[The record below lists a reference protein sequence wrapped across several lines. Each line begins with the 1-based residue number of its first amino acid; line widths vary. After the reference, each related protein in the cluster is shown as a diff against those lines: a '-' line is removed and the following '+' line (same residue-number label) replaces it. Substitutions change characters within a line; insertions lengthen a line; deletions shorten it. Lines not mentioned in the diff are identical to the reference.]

1 MQDLT
6 LKIVGLQDLTLRGG
20 GIYGIIFKIMGRES
34 MEIKQILEEK
44 LRSIEGILAVSSK
57 FGTENKLEALNLIVD
72 NSRNYSQ
79 WRREISQLVSELMGD
94 DLDPAVINI
103 AVWNSRDLAQ
113 SWGRPKVDKVSFETS
128 ADHAQVRVCLSWR
141 GDHFW
146 GEASGPNTAAFVR
159 MLISQATLRALE
171 GFLKESFS
179 LSLLGCQELT
189 IQDRALIVVCVSVCS
204 SYGEQTLTGSAF
216 VKNNYLEAVVKA
228 TLDSL
233 NRIWGRISI

>member
-1 MQDLT
+1 
-6 LKIVGLQDLTLRGG
+6 
-20 GIYGIIFKIMGRES
+20 MGRES
-34 MEIKQILEEK
+34 MEIKQVLEER
-44 LRSIEGILAVSSK
+44 LRGTEGILAVSSK
-57 FGTENKLEALNLIVD
+57 FGEDNRLEALNLIVD

-79 WRREISQLVSELMGD
+79 WRREITKLVSEILGENP
-94 DLDPAVINI
+94 DPAGINI
-103 AVWNSRDLAQ
+103 AIWNSRDLAQ

-128 ADHAQVRVCLSWR
+128 PEHAHVKVCLSWR

-159 MLISQATLRALE
+159 MLIAQSTLRALE

-189 IQDRALIVVCVSVCS
+189 MQDRTLIVVCVSVSS